1 MIRGC
6 RMRTSTDANNKT
18 TIAVTT
24 TAAADD
30 LQFVGNTVHGAT
42 AGECTTVVQLVGA
55 DRLQFHGNTIV
66 AATSSVDVGVVR
78 FLTTASTD
86 IKVFHNVLRNNK
98 AASVQVVTGLANC
111 TGEVDHL
118 TLHSLANDNLTN
130 AWSTPASISFG
141 RNVGVVNLAGETAGV
156 FGTVST

>member
-1 MIRGC
+1 
-6 RMRTSTDANNKT
+6 MRTSTDANNKT

-30 LQFVGNTVHGAT
+30 LQIIGNTIHGAT

-55 DRLQFHGNTIV
+55 DRLQFLGNTIV

-86 IKVFHNVLRNNK
+86 VKMFHNVLRNNK
-98 AASVQVVTGLANC
+98 AASVQAVTGLANC

-118 TLHSLANDNLTN
+118 FMVTLANDNLAN
-130 AWSTPASISFG
+130 CFSTPASFVFG
-141 RNVGVVNLAGETAGV
+141 RNVGVANLAAETAGV